1 MPSVAFVAL
10 KPVGSSGCS
19 KESNRSFLTIC
30 ADRLKENST
39 CSNKGRFHQIK
50 FRHHGMRILIELIQM
65 FGTEIREADMILKK
79 AQAKMSIACTG
90 FKRQTEKFLIIY

>member
-10 KPVGSSGCS
+10 KPAGSSGCS
-19 KESNRSFLTIC
+19 KESNRSSFTTC
-30 ADRLKENST
+30 ADRLKES
-39 CSNKGRFHQIK
+39 SKDRFHQIK